1 MVQVRQQGPI
11 RVAPLAQF
19 HNTRSEMPAISSG
32 PAGGRIGATQI
43 VAQVVAQ
50 VIAQAAFGLLVL
62 LLIGAVASAF

>member
-32 PAGGRIGATQI
+32 PAGGRIGSTQI
-43 VAQVVAQ
+43 VAQV
-50 VIAQAAFGLLVL
+50 AFGLLVL
-62 LLIGAVASAF
+62 LLVAVVASAF